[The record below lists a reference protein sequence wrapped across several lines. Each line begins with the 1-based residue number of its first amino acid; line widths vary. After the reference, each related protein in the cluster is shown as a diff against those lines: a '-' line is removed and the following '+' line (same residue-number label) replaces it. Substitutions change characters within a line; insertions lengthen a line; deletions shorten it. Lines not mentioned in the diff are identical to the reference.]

1 MQTAD
6 KGDIL
11 GKRPLLLFQA
21 LTRVII
27 ASAVVFQAR
36 ALPLPPNVTF
46 ILQGF
51 ILSWASIALIGL
63 FLDLPKSLPEFV
75 AVLLLDWLFAG
86 CTLLL
91 GEPVAGFLLL
101 LFSEVGLRSIG
112 WRWRPTATVAVSA
125 LLLVCV
131 GAAQHYWQ
139 MNWMDLQV
147 LPSDIPLWAAALILY
162 SVTQQMSARREAS
175 LERLSGDI
183 WIDPILASGQ
193 PFSSDFTKWIEQLAS
208 LFGEKR
214 SLCLL
219 VLAQKGGTVR
229 TFSNLPTERFHTELV
244 QALADPRDHWPERLQ
259 VVRDR
264 EAGGGQSDSDESLRQ
279 LHVLSLLD
287 HRIMMARH
295 FRLGH
300 RNGLLL
306 IAHDQPNDAI
316 LTQEAIQIDQALDD
330 VTARIDRTME
340 MRRAF
345 LTEAREV
352 ARRDLHD
359 GVLQSLAA
367 LRMRLLT
374 IIQSENLTP
383 AANAEI
389 RTTADIIALE
399 QARLRSLLD
408 ETVDADQ
415 PVNLVEALRLCV
427 KTAALQW
434 EIEVEF
440 VSDETAVPMHRE
452 SAGNVEYLVREVVAN
467 ASRHSGSKHLR
478 CSLALRDDNLI
489 ISLMDLSVTP
499 TAPLGDIN
507 DGPLSS
513 QSLRQRLA
521 LVNGRAY
528 SEGLQT
534 GTLLAVAIPLVYD
547 EADL

>member
-1 MQTAD
+1 VPTVV

-11 GKRPLLLFQA
+11 GKRPVLLFQA
-21 LTRVII
+21 LARVII

-36 ALPLPPNVTF
+36 ALPLPSNISF
-46 ILQGF
+46 GLQLF
-51 ILSWASIALIGL
+51 LLSWATTALIGL
-63 FLDLPKSLPEFV
+63 FLGSPKFV
-75 AVLLLDWLFAG
+75 PGFLLMLLLDWLFAG
-86 CTLLL
+86 STLLL

-112 WRWRPTATVAVSA
+112 WRWWPTGTVVAAA
-125 LLLVCV
+125 LALVALAGAELYWHLGLL
-131 GAAQHYWQ
+131 
-139 MNWMDLQV
+139 DLQV
-147 LPSDIPLWAAALILY
+147 LPSDIPLWAAALVLY
-162 SVTQQMSARREAS
+162 SLTMRLTAQRKAS

-183 WIDPILASGQ
+183 WIDPTLASSQ
-193 PFSSDFTKWIEQLAS
+193 PFSYDFAKWIVQLAS
-208 LFGEKR
+208 LFGERR

-219 VLAQKGGTVR
+219 VLAQKGGTIR
-229 TFSNLPTERFHTELV
+229 TFSNLPTERFQTEL
-244 QALADPRDHWPERLQ
+244 AKAMTDPRDHWPEKLQ
-259 VVRDR
+259 IVRDR
-264 EAGGGQSDSDESLRQ
+264 EADAAQRDRGDSLKQ

-316 LTQEAIQIDQALDD
+316 LAQEAIQIDQALDD
-330 VTARIDRTME
+330 VTERIDRTME

-374 IIQSENLTP
+374 IIQSEHLTP

-389 RTTADIIALE
+389 RNTADIIALE

-415 PVNLVEALRLCV
+415 PINLVEALRLCV

-434 EIEVEF
+434 EIDVEF

-467 ASRHSGSKHLR
+467 ASRHSGSKQLR

-489 ISLMDLSVTP
+489 ISLMDLSATP
-499 TAPLGDIN
+499 TAPLGDVHN
-507 DGPLSS
+507 GPLSS

>member
-1 MQTAD
+1 
-6 KGDIL
+6 
-11 GKRPLLLFQA
+11 
-21 LTRVII
+21 
-27 ASAVVFQAR
+27 
-36 ALPLPPNVTF
+36 
-46 ILQGF
+46 
-51 ILSWASIALIGL
+51 
-63 FLDLPKSLPEFV
+63 
-75 AVLLLDWLFAG
+75 
-86 CTLLL
+86 
-91 GEPVAGFLLL
+91 
-101 LFSEVGLRSIG
+101 
-112 WRWRPTATVAVSA
+112 
-125 LLLVCV
+125 
-131 GAAQHYWQ
+131 
-139 MNWMDLQV
+139 
-147 LPSDIPLWAAALILY
+147 
-162 SVTQQMSARREAS
+162 
-175 LERLSGDI
+175 
-183 WIDPILASGQ
+183 
-193 PFSSDFTKWIEQLAS
+193 
-208 LFGEKR
+208 
-214 SLCLL
+214 
-219 VLAQKGGTVR
+219 
-229 TFSNLPTERFHTELV
+229 
-244 QALADPRDHWPERLQ
+244 
-259 VVRDR
+259 
-264 EAGGGQSDSDESLRQ
+264 
-279 LHVLSLLD
+279 
-287 HRIMMARH
+287 MARH

-316 LTQEAIQIDQALDD
+316 LAQEAIQIDQALDD
-330 VTARIDRTME
+330 VTERIDRTME

-374 IIQSENLTP
+374 IIQSEHLTP

-389 RTTADIIALE
+389 RNTADIIALE

-415 PVNLVEALRLCV
+415 PINLVEALRLCV

-434 EIEVEF
+434 EIDVEF

-452 SAGNVEYLVREVVAN
+452 FAGNVEYLVREVVAN
-467 ASRHSGSKHLR
+467 ASRHSGSKQLR

-489 ISLMDLSVTP
+489 ISLMDRSATP
-499 TAPLGDIN
+499 TAPLGDVHN
-507 DGPLSS
+507 GPLSS

>member
-1 MQTAD
+1 MPTAV

-11 GKRPLLLFQA
+11 GKRPVLLFQA
-21 LTRVII
+21 LARVVI

-36 ALPLPPNVTF
+36 ALPLPPNISF
-46 ILQGF
+46 GLQLF
-51 ILSWASIALIGL
+51 LLSWATTALIGL
-63 FLDLPKSLPEFV
+63 FLGSPKFV
-75 AVLLLDWLFAG
+75 PGFLLMLLLDWLFAG
-86 CTLLL
+86 STLLL

-112 WRWRPTATVAVSA
+112 WRWWPTGTVVAAA
-125 LLLVCV
+125 LALVALA
-131 GAAQHYWQ
+131 GAELYWQ
-139 MNWMDLQV
+139 LGLLDLQV
-147 LPSDIPLWAAALILY
+147 LPSDIPLWAAALVLY
-162 SVTQQMSARREAS
+162 SLTMRLTAQRKAS

-183 WIDPILASGQ
+183 WIDPTLASSQ
-193 PFSSDFTKWIEQLAS
+193 PFSYDFAKWIVQLAS

-219 VLAQKGGTVR
+219 VLAQKGGTIR
-229 TFSNLPTERFHTELV
+229 TFSNLPTERFQTEL
-244 QALADPRDHWPERLQ
+244 AKAMTDPRDHWPEKLQ
-259 VVRDR
+259 IVRDR
-264 EAGGGQSDSDESLRQ
+264 EADAAQLDRGDSLKQ

-316 LTQEAIQIDQALDD
+316 LAQEAIQIDQALDD
-330 VTARIDRTME
+330 VTERIDRTME

-374 IIQSENLTP
+374 IIQSEHLTP

-389 RTTADIIALE
+389 RNTADIIALE

-415 PVNLVEALRLCV
+415 PINLVEALRLCV

-434 EIEVEF
+434 EIDVEF

-467 ASRHSGSKHLR
+467 ASRHSGSKQLR

-489 ISLMDLSVTP
+489 ISLMDRSATP
-499 TAPLGDIN
+499 TAPLGDVHN
-507 DGPLSS
+507 GPLSS